1 MRSPQVEVKESKPKE
16 QQYDFTVDMSSI
28 DPKVLDKFLA
38 PYSNALTLIFDN
50 GEKRIYKARSNYG
63 LYVFTKLL
71 KLEIP
76 QIRIADAVQYVER
89 LVPDNAIVVARRP
102 RTDVVRKF
110 IGWVVALTICTGLVI
125 IMLAKCSP
133 DSDPD
138 YKAGRD
144 FAFRVRYAEKYS
156 FGTNQSLSEGDR
168 DDMARSYVPKTLS
181 AERQEKW
188 KEGFKSGLGL

>member
-1 MRSPQVEVKESKPKE
+1 MPLIKCPECSNWVSDKATGCPKCGYPLDAPAPQRPA
-16 QQYDFTVDMSSI
+16 D
-28 DPKVLDKFLA
+28 LD
-38 PYSNALTLIFDN
+38 ALIKQTLSRE
-50 GEKRIYKARSNYG
+50 G
-63 LYVFTKLL
+63 
-71 KLEIP
+71 
-76 QIRIADAVQYVER
+76 YVER
-89 LVPDNAIVVARRP
+89 LDPNSATVAARSRP
-102 RTDVVRKF
+102 ADGVGKF
-110 IGWVVALTICTGLVI
+110 IGWIGWLVALTISVGLG

-144 FAFRVRYAEKYS
+144 FAFHLRSAEKYS

-168 DDMARSYVPKTLS
+168 DDTARSYVPKTLS